1 MFCNKCLCL
10 FLSYV
15 HAPSRIRH
23 ASQVCVSVL
32 HFFIVTVQH
41 PMFSALPP
49 VLSTFFLVP
58 AMYPLCFV
66 FPRHPHV
73 FLGLLSFIV
82 RLSVMF
88 TPCLHV
94 SKHPCQLFMFKV
106 VTFIFLVPQFMF
118 SVVSNCFPQPLVF
131 YSLSAKQTAGFLFRM
146 FAYMCVHLGPL
157 LCTLHGLPTL
167 TSSFL
172 SYLDQYYWGLLF
184 LTNY

>member
-58 AMYPLCFV
+58 PCPSYVPFV
-66 FPRHPHV
+66 FRFPSSPSCVFRSAVIHSLSGCLLCSHHV
-73 FLGLLSFIV
+73 SMFPSIHASFSCL
-82 RLSVMF
+82 RLSHLF
-88 TPCLHV
+88 SQFLSLCLV
-94 SKHPCQLFMFKV
+94 LCRIVFPS
-106 VTFIFLVPQFMF
+106 PQFF
-118 SVVSNCFPQPLVF
+118 ILYQPNRLLAFCLECLPICVCTQVH
-131 YSLSAKQTAGFLFRM
+131 Y
-146 FAYMCVHLGPL
+146 FALYTVCRP
-157 LCTLHGLPTL
+157 
-167 TSSFL
+167 
-172 SYLDQYYWGLLF
+172 
-184 LTNY
+184 

>member
-1 MFCNKCLCL
+1 MFCNRCLCL

-66 FPRHPHV
+66 FPRHPRV
-73 FLGLLSFIV
+73 FRSAVIHSLSGCLLCSH
-82 RLSVMF
+82 
-88 TPCLHV
+88 HV
-94 SKHPCQLFMFKV
+94 SMFPRIHASFSCLSLSHLFSQFLSLCLVSCQV
-106 VTFIFLVPQFMF
+106 VFPNPQFF
-118 SVVSNCFPQPLVF
+118 ILYQP
-131 YSLSAKQTAGFLFRM
+131 KR
-146 FAYMCVHLGPL
+146 L
-157 LCTLHGLPTL
+157 LAFC
-167 TSSFL
+167 
-172 SYLDQYYWGLLF
+172 
-184 LTNY
+184 